1 MKPPSEDI
9 RQPLSDRIA
18 TGVVSGVAAA
28 LTLLAY
34 PLILAGVGS
43 DIQPVALYA
52 HVFSKVGLVVII
64 VASVIGFLI
73 GSERMAGVFS
83 FFWGTHSVWE
93 DDWARRLGTVLMIV
107 AIVAVAIYAS
117 S

>member
-1 MKPPSEDI
+1 MKPPSEDT

-34 PLILAGVGS
+34 PLILAGIGS
-43 DIQPVALYA
+43 DPQPVALYA
-52 HVFSKVGLVVII
+52 YIFPGTGLTAILF
-64 VASVIGFLI
+64 ASVLGFI
-73 GSERMAGVFS
+73 VGSERMARVFS

-93 DDWARRLGTVLMIV
+93 DDWIRRLGAVLMIAAVV
-107 AIVAVAIYAS
+107 AAAIYAS